1 MSSDKSS
8 SRVPSITVRPS
19 LEEKRLFAALAE
31 KRGISESKL
40 ALIAVRSLIRDNAP
54 SEFALDGS
62 MPVIDPGTDRL
73 TIRLRPGD
81 LRAVAQR
88 AACRKVRPSKYVA
101 MLVRGHLLS
110 NPPLVTGELEALKLA
125 IVVLSQYG
133 TVWARVIRSL
143 PSGAGESGDLL
154 RLLMETRK
162 AFESLQERTHDL
174 VYESLKSWE
183 SAYG

>member
-1 MSSDKSS
+1 
-8 SRVPSITVRPS
+8 
-19 LEEKRLFAALAE
+19 
-31 KRGISESKL
+31 
-40 ALIAVRSLIRDNAP
+40 
-54 SEFALDGS
+54 
-62 MPVIDPGTDRL
+62 MPVVDPGTDRL

-110 NPPLVTGELEALKLA
+110 NPPLVTTELEALKLA
-125 IVVLSQYG
+125 VVVLAEYG
-133 TVWARVIRSL
+133 TVWKRVIRSL
-143 PSGAGESGDLL
+143 PAETGESGDVL

-162 AFESLQERTHDL
+162 AFESLEERTHDL
-174 VYESLKSWE
+174 VYESLRSWE